1 MKKVF
6 ALVMAAVMV
15 LGMFAGCAANDA
27 PAATDAP
34 KTTEA
39 PKDDTPATEAAAP
52 AGTIK
57 VGAI

>member
-34 KTTEA
+34 KTT
-39 PKDDTPATEAAAP
+39 
-52 AGTIK
+52 
-57 VGAI
+57 